1 MIGASVCLKFCLA
14 YYKKV
19 RKIDLRYLAHSIQI
33 DIAKISYKAR
43 FFVFRLN
50 ICSLTDRVESKE
62 L

>member
-1 MIGASVCLKFCLA
+1 M
-14 YYKKV
+14 
-19 RKIDLRYLAHSIQI
+19 IDLRYFAHSIQI

>member
-1 MIGASVCLKFCLA
+1 MIGTSVCFKFCLA
-14 YYKKV
+14 YKKV
-19 RKIDLRYLAHSIQI
+19 RKIDLRYFAHSIQI

-43 FFVFRLN
+43 FFVFRLY

>member
-1 MIGASVCLKFCLA
+1 MIGASVRLKFCLA

-19 RKIDLRYLAHSIQI
+19 RMIDLRYFAHSIQI

-43 FFVFRLN
+43 LFVFRLN